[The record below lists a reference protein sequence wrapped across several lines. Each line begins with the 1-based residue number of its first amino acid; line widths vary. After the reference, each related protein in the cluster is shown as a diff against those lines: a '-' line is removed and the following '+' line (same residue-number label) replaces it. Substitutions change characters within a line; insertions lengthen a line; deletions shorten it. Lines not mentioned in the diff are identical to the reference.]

1 MLTGWRDFDDTFRA
15 WNLLQRRIDHV
26 FDDWVVRP
34 VGPTTD
40 QQQLRRSVRGVWPA
54 INAFETKE
62 AFVYK
67 AQVPGLGQGDVSV
80 YVEDGLLVLRG
91 ERKTDIPEGTTVRL
105 RERAPIA
112 FTRKLPLPG
121 RVDAEGVEATMK
133 DGILTVTLPKA
144 KEALPR
150 QITVKSA

>member
-26 FDDWVVRP
+26 FDDSVITRP
-34 VGPTTD
+34 ATESG
-40 QQQLRRSVRGVWPA
+40 QARRSVRAVWPA

-67 AQVPGLGQGDVSV
+67 AQVPGLGQGDVAV

-144 KEALPR
+144 KESLPR

>member
-26 FDDWVVRP
+26 FDDWVITRP
-34 VGPTTD
+34 AADAAQT
-40 QQQLRRSVRGVWPA
+40 RRSVRGVWPA

-67 AQVPGLGQGDVSV
+67 AQVPGLGQADVSV

-91 ERKTDIPEGTTVRL
+91 ERKTDIPEGTAVRL

-144 KEALPR
+144 KESLPR
-150 QITVKSA
+150 QVTVKSA